1 MYATHRRT
9 FGAIFAIVIASYS
22 VPALAIDDSSRAAAR
37 TLVNDGADFFKQ
49 GRYEEARRKFM
60 DAYEVAKVPT
70 VAVWAAQAYEK
81 LGKLVAASE
90 LYESALLQQPN
101 ELWVGNAQQQAQDQA
116 QKALKVLKPRIP
128 TLKII
133 LVGATASETEV
144 TVDNVKVPSALV
156 SLARPVDPGSHSVA
170 ASKGGRTVTQTV
182 ALVEAQ
188 QGSVTLNVPQ
198 SDAPAAAAVPAAAAP
213 VQPAAGN
220 APPASG
226 VPAATPSAANPA
238 TPEQAPL
245 VPAAVQPIN
254 QVVTESKS
262 SGGKLQRTLGWIG
275 VGVGAA
281 GLALG
286 TGSAIYVAT
295 KRSQL
300 HRDGCVGNECPNDSF
315 ASGVKQYNA
324 GRTLS
329 TVGFV
334 VGGVCTAAG
343 LTLLLTSPK
352 RESVPAMGLVIGP
365 GTIALTGAM

>member
-1 MYATHRRT
+1 MYAKQRRT

-22 VPALAIDDSSRAAAR
+22 VPVLAIDDSSRAAAR

-49 GRYEEARRKFM
+49 GRFEEARRKFM
-60 DAYEVAKVPT
+60 DAYEVVKVPT
-70 VAVWAAQAYEK
+70 VAVWAAQAHEK

-90 LYESALLQQPN
+90 LCESALLLQPN
-101 ELWVGNAQQQAQDQA
+101 DLWVGNAQQQAQEQA
-116 QKALKVLKPRIP
+116 QKALKVLRPRIP
-128 TLKII
+128 TLKIT

-156 SLARPVDPGSHSVA
+156 SLARPVDPGSHSVT
-170 ASKGGRTVTQTV
+170 ASKGGKTVTQTV

-198 SDAPAAAAVPAAAAP
+198 TDVPVAAAVPAAAASA
-213 VQPAAGN
+213 QPAAGN

-226 VPAATPSAANPA
+226 VPAATPTAANPA

-245 VPAAVQPIN
+245 VPAVMQPVN
-254 QVVTESKS
+254 QGATESS
-262 SGGKLQRTLGWIG
+262 SGGRLQRTLGWIG

-286 TGSAIYVAT
+286 TGSAIYVAA

-300 HRDGCVGNECPNDSF
+300 HHDGCQGNECFNDSF
-315 ASGVKQYNA
+315 STGVKQYNA

-352 RESVPAMGLVIGP
+352 RESVPPMGLVIGP
-365 GTIALTGAM
+365 GNIALTGAL